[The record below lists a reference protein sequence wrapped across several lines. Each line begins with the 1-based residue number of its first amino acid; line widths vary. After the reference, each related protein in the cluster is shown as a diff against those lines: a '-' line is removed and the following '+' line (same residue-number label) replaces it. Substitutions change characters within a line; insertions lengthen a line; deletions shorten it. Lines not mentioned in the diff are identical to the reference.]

1 MSRGLQR
8 SLGVVLTSLLVATGS
23 LITTATPAA
32 ANGATTA
39 TIHYWNDTLLEA
51 FRRQGGGPG
60 PLARAAAMMHTGIFD
75 IFVGAQWVDQNGTGS
90 GYQGYVVGPSDTECL
105 SSLGISINEDLA
117 AGFAARDLLIDALPA
132 QRTYVEGR
140 FTARYGTPSTFSV
153 DAGAARC
160 VVDRMRSLR
169 ANDGA
174 NATPSYVNDNTAGA
188 WRETANFCT
197 APVTPHW
204 GGVLPFVTGTSQFR
218 PALPGGYTTY
228 AQLLASDLYA
238 DQLNEVKELGRTDS
252 PTRTDD
258 QTQAAWFWANDLDGT
273 YKPPGQ
279 LLAHTRIVAAT
290 KYTNIATAPIQT
302 ARLFARVSLAMADAS
317 IAAWDRKFRTSID
330 LWRPETAIQ
339 LADTDNN
346 PDTSK
351 EATWQ
356 PLSANEQGVTFSPC
370 FPAWVSGHATFA
382 GSWAGVMR
390 TEFGDNAGT
399 FNLTTEDPHAV
410 GVVRSYSSF
419 TAAATEN
426 ALSRVYLGV
435 HYRFDGVDGLNTG
448 LSIGEHVTQ
457 NTFPFVNR

>member
-1 MSRGLQR
+1 MRR
-8 SLGVVLTSLLVATGS
+8 SLGVVLASLLAAIGS
-23 LITTATPAA
+23 LVTTATPAA

-75 IFVGAQWVDQNGTGS
+75 IFTGARWVDQNGRGS
-90 GYQGYVVGPSDTECL
+90 GYRGYTVGPSDTECL

-140 FTARYGTPSTFSV
+140 FTARYGTPSPFDV
-153 DAGAARC
+153 DAAAARC

-169 ANDGA
+169 GNDGA
-174 NATPSYVNDNTAGA
+174 NATPSYVKDNTPGA
-188 WRETANFCT
+188 WRETENFCA

-204 GGVLPFVTGTSQFR
+204 GSVLPFVTGTSQFR
-218 PALPGGYTTY
+218 PAPPGGHTTY
-228 AQLLASDLYA
+228 ATLLASELYA
-238 DQLNEVKELGRTDS
+238 NQLKEVKDLGRVDS
-252 PTRTDD
+252 TIRTDD
-258 QTQAAWFWANDLDGT
+258 QTQAAWFWANDLDRT

-279 LLAHTRIVAAT
+279 LLAHTRIVAAAKFT
-290 KYTNIATAPIQT
+290 DVATAPINT

-317 IAAWDRKFRTSID
+317 IAAWDRKYRTSID
-330 LWRPETAIQ
+330 LWRPETAIH

-346 PDTSK
+346 PATDR
-351 EATWQ
+351 EDTWQ
-356 PLSANEQGVTFSPC
+356 PLSANEQGVHFSPC
-370 FPAWVSGHATFA
+370 FPAWMSGHATFA
-382 GSWAGVMR
+382 GAWAGVMR
-390 TEFGDNAGT
+390 TEFGDSAGT
-399 FNLTTEDPHAV
+399 FTLTTEDPHAS
-410 GVVRSYSSF
+410 GVVRSFSSF

-426 ALSRVYLGV
+426 AFSRIYLGV
-435 HYRFDGVDGLNTG
+435 HFRFDGTDGLATG

-457 NTFPFVNR
+457 NTFAFVNV